1 MQSYI
6 LLIIV
11 DEKQDSDFI
20 NEAMQGAGL
29 ACVSAWVDSRERV
42 LRVLSQ
48 MLPDFILLDL
58 GLRNMN
64 GLAFLEEL
72 KSSEMTCEIPVF
84 LYCNPTPDEM
94 KKKALDLGAAAFI
107 ERTVNAEILSWALK
121 SAIQD
126 SEYRKDEK
134 ID

>member
-6 LLIIV
+6 LLNIV

-20 NEAMQGAGL
+20 NEAMLAAGL
-29 ACVSAWVDSRERV
+29 ACVSAWVDTRERV
-42 LRVLSQ
+42 LRVLGQ

-58 GLRNMN
+58 GLRNLN

-72 KSSEMTCEIPVF
+72 KSSEKTHEIPVF
-84 LYCNPTPDEM
+84 LYCNPTPDEL
-94 KKKALDLGAAAFI
+94 KKKAFDLGAAAFI
-107 ERTVNAEILSWALK
+107 ERTVNPEILSWALK
-121 SAIQD
+121 SAIQE
-126 SEYRKDEK
+126 SEYRKAEE

>member
-11 DEKQDSDFI
+11 DDKQDSEFI
-20 NEAMQGAGL
+20 NEAMQATGL
-29 ACVSAWVDSRERV
+29 ACVSAWADTKDRV
-42 LRVLSQ
+42 FRVLSQ

-58 GLRNMN
+58 GLKNLN

-72 KSSEMTCEIPVF
+72 KSSEKTREIPVI
-84 LYCNPTPDEM
+84 LYCNPTPDEL
-94 KKKALDLGAAAFI
+94 KKKAFDLGAAAFI
-107 ERTVNAEILSWALK
+107 ERTKNSEAFSWALK
-121 SAIQD
+121 SAINE
-126 SEYRKDEK
+126 SEDRSTEK